1 MMFMKCANPVK
12 SPLYV
17 DTAPCI
23 NGTNSYVLVVANF
36 SYVENLCKVEL
47 IAMSSLPIIDYRNI
61 SYMDIHNRLVYG
73 FEIWWKEVNC
83 GICKGK
89 EKCYLPSEGFS
100 CPTESIFHQI
110 ITQIISLWWFILMMI
125 AGLIIARTTKHSH
138 LLRYLIRVKQLVYS

>member
-1 MMFMKCANPVK
+1 
-12 SPLYV
+12 
-17 DTAPCI
+17 
-23 NGTNSYVLVVANF
+23 
-36 SYVENLCKVEL
+36 
-47 IAMSSLPIIDYRNI
+47 MSSLPIIDYRNI

-73 FEIWWKEVNC
+73 FEIWWKEVSC

-125 AGLIIARTTKHSH
+125 AGLIIARTVLCNETPTNYTYSTDETQSSST
-138 LLRYLIRVKQLVYS
+138 LLDSSETISLLLNSG